1 MGKCKF
7 GFGDWWFL
15 RISGCIE
22 KNSRGFNAI
31 NPPNPL
37 SKGELHP

>member
-7 GFGDWWFL
+7 GVGDWWFL

-31 NPPNPL
+31 NPPRNYAGQALP
-37 SKGELHP
+37 P